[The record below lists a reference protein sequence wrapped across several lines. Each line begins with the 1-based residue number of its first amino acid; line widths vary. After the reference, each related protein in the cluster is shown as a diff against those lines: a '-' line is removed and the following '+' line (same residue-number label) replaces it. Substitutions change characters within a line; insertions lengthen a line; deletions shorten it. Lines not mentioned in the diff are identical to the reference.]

1 MRKKFNTTGSCNPVR
16 HYMVNTEKRFE
27 AVKSLIDTGEY
38 FTINRARQYGKTT
51 MLQTILR
58 QLSDEYLIIKTSF
71 EGVGNESFQGQQTF
85 VQTFAKLMLWALE
98 KESEE
103 MKAVWQ
109 GERIKDFNTLSQTIT
124 SFCRAFPKP
133 VVLLI
138 DEVDKSSDNDT
149 FIGFIGMLRELY
161 LQREDKGMDSTFL
174 SVVLAGVYDI
184 KNLKL
189 RLRPDA
195 EKKYNSPWNIAADFN
210 VDMTFH
216 PEEIAQMLADYEAD
230 VHTGMD
236 RQAISEEIYRYTTG
250 YPYLVSAICKI
261 IDERLERDWT
271 IDGVQKAVKIIAR
284 GENVLLVDDLSKNM
298 ENNPELRDFL
308 FSIAINGQE
317 YSFTMADPMVSL
329 ANMFSYIRENWRG
342 KTIIHNLIF
351 EEVLYMYFGNKTMR
365 EQGLRLS
372 PYIMDYVYNG
382 RLMMEYVVTRFRDLM
397 HEEYRDSTMPF
408 LEREGR
414 LLLLTFL
421 KPIINGVGFYYV
433 EPQTRSN
440 RRMDLVVTYGKE
452 EFIVELKIWRGD
464 KYEEHGRDQL
474 AGYLATRGKDE
485 GYLITFD
492 FSKPVVGEASKL
504 CTCQNEEPHW
514 TEHLGKRI
522 FEVVV

>member
-1 MRKKFNTTGSCNPVR
+1 MMRREFNTTGSCNPQQ
-16 HYMVNTEKRFE
+16 HYMVDTTKRFE
-27 AVKSLIDTGEY
+27 AVESLIEKGKY

-51 MLQTILR
+51 MLDMIWR
-58 QLSDEYLIIKTSF
+58 KMSGNYLVIGTSF
-71 EGVGNESFQGQQTF
+71 EGVGNESFHGQETF
-85 VQTFAKLMLWALE
+85 VQTFAKLMLRELE
-98 KESEE
+98 KESDEL
-103 MKAVWQ
+103 KAIWRD
-109 GERIKDFNTLSQTIT
+109 ESIKDFSTLSQTIT
-124 SFCRAFPKP
+124 TFCQTYSKP

-149 FIGFIGMLRELY
+149 FIAFIGMLRNKY
-161 LQREDKGMDSTFL
+161 LERNRQGMDSTFL
-174 SVVLAGVYDI
+174 SVVLAGVYDV

-195 EKKYNSPWNIAADFN
+195 ERKYNSPWNIAADFN

-216 PEEIAQMLADYEAD
+216 PDEIAQMLADYEND
-230 VHTGMD
+230 NHTGMD
-236 RQAISEEIYRYTTG
+236 RRAISEEIYKYTTG
-250 YPYLVSAICKI
+250 YPYLVSYICKA
-261 IDERLERDWT
+261 IDEQMQREWT
-271 IDGVQKAVKIIAR
+271 SESIVKAVKM
-284 GENVLLVDDLSKNM
+284 LVEGGSTLMDDLSKNL
-298 ENNPELRDFL
+298 ENNAEFREFM
-308 FSIAINGQE
+308 FSVAVNGVS
-317 YSFTMADPMVSL
+317 YPFSLLNPMVNMG
-329 ANMFSYIRENWRG
+329 NMFSYIR
-342 KTIIHNLIF
+342 KTDGHVAIHNLIF
-351 EEVLYMYFGNKTMR
+351 EEALYLYFTLDYTMKNST
-365 EQGLRLS
+365 RLAPFQMS
-372 PYIMDYVYNG
+372 YVHGG
-382 RLMMEYVVTRFRDLM
+382 RLDMEHVVTRFRDLLR
-397 HEEYRDSTMPF
+397 EEYRDSTVPF

-464 KYEEHGRDQL
+464 TYEEQGRDQL
-474 AGYLATRGKDE
+474 AGYLATRGKNE

-504 CTCQNEEPHW
+504 CTRQDEEPHW